1 MQRTRHKHLDNLK
14 FVRYKMTI
22 SADKY
27 RVIYRTSCAYMSS
40 SKIVPLPPGPQFNP
54 PGEHHPEG
62 FETFKEKP
70 LLLILRLRLICSS
83 KE

>member
-1 MQRTRHKHLDNLK
+1 
-14 FVRYKMTI
+14 
-22 SADKY
+22 
-27 RVIYRTSCAYMSS
+27 MSS

-83 KE
+83 KEWEEESAGKVQGFVFSQNFSALTTTHLDIWKFL